1 MVENKQIWHLFTQKT
16 CKKGFYHFTVEERK
30 RAFGKKLPV
39 DIAENPT
46 VETEPRLFQVFY
58 NILLFIFIC
67 LEFVF
72 RP

>member
-1 MVENKQIWHLFTQKT
+1 L
-16 CKKGFYHFTVEERK
+16 TVEERK

-46 VETEPRLFQVFY
+46 VEIERRLFQVIY

-67 LEFVF
+67 LEFIF
-72 RP
+72 RPLILFLGGFVVLKTAYRGTQVLH